1 MLKVGLT
8 GGMGVGKSHVCKIF
22 TQLGCYVF
30 DADQVARD
38 VVNPG
43 NPGYEKVVAA
53 FGQEIL
59 NSDGIID
66 RAQLGQ
72 IIFNDK
78 TKREKLNELL
88 HPIIID
94 EQNKLMLG
102 VLAKDPQ
109 AIVIM
114 DAALMI
120 ETGSYKRFD
129 KLIVVFCDQETQ
141 IERVM
146 KRNGFS
152 RDQAEVRIKTQ
163 MPTEE
168 KRRYADIEID
178 TSGSYEQTDKR
189 VREVYQELQALA
201 ALHNSLFIKNK

>member
-8 GGMGVGKSHVCKIF
+8 GGIGVGKSYVCKIF
-22 TQLGCYVF
+22 TELGCYVF
-30 DADQVARD
+30 DADQVSRD

-43 NPGYEKVVAA
+43 RLGYEKVVAE

-59 NSDGIID
+59 NSDGTID
-66 RAQLGQ
+66 RAKLGQ
-72 IIFNDK
+72 IVFNDK
-78 TKREKLNELL
+78 EKRERLNELL

-94 EQNKLMLG
+94 EQNKLMLD
-102 VLAKDPQ
+102 VLAKDSK

-141 IERVM
+141 IERII
-146 KRNGFS
+146 KRNNFS
-152 RDQAEVRIKTQ
+152 REQAEARIAAQ

-178 TSGSYEQTDKR
+178 TSEGYEQTDKR
-189 VREVYQELQALA
+189 VKEVYQELQALVGK
-201 ALHNSLFIKNK
+201 NS

>member
-8 GGMGVGKSHVCKIF
+8 GGIGVGKSYVCKIF
-22 TQLGCYVF
+22 TELGCYVF

-43 NPGYEKVVAA
+43 KLGYEKVVAE

-59 NSDGIID
+59 ASDGTID
-66 RAQLGQ
+66 RARLGQ
-72 IIFNDK
+72 IVFNDK
-78 TKREKLNELL
+78 AKREKLNELL
-88 HPIIID
+88 HPIIIE
-94 EQNKLMLG
+94 EQNKLMIE

-120 ETGSYKRFD
+120 ESGSYKRFD

-146 KRNGFS
+146 KRNNFS
-152 RDQAEVRIKTQ
+152 HDQAQARINTQ
-163 MPTEE
+163 MSTEE

-178 TSGSYEQTDKR
+178 TSGGYEKTDKR
-189 VREVYQELQALA
+189 VQEVYEELQALA
-201 ALHNSLFIKNK
+201 GEIS

>member
-43 NPGYEKVVAA
+43 KLGYEKVVAE

-59 NSDGIID
+59 NSDGTID

-94 EQNKLMLG
+94 EQNKLMLE

-141 IERVM
+141 IERVI

-178 TSGSYEQTDKR
+178 TSSSYEQTDKR
-189 VREVYQELQALA
+189 VREVYQELRALA
-201 ALHNSLFIKNK
+201 TLHNSPF